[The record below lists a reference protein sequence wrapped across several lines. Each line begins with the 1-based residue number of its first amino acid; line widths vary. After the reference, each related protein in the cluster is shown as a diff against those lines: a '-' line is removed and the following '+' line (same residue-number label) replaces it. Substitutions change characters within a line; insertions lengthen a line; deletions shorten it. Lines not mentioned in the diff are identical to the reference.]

1 MRKSVKLVIGVLVGI
16 LMVGYIAYGYI
27 LACVKMISSDDV
39 CTLKSK
45 VVSTSNSSRLI
56 KGSRFKARVLE
67 QTIFVSVGDEIIA
80 LEEDH
85 IIKRFWPNGSEL
97 VIYELNGEYSTKKFD
112 LFYDNSR
119 GGIDFIVVFFGS
131 AFILLNS
138 FALWGERQAAT
149 ERSNGISN
157 KSNK

>member
-45 VVSTSNSSRLI
+45 VVSTSNSSKITKSRL
-56 KGSRFKARVLE
+56 KVRVHE

-85 IIKRFWPNGSEL
+85 IIKRFWPAGSEL

-157 KSNK
+157 K